1 MKNRLDYSTS
11 NVIQEYDKYYTMH
24 ICQEVIH
31 SAKIVV
37 NQDFSKVPDFIGS
50 VMWAKECRLA
60 KCKLVGLH
68 FFLLLKNWLYIS
80 KTVLENVQRLF
91 SNYLQPCCPHGI
103 YKEHVD
109 IEHMTCEQG

>member
-11 NVIQEYDKYYTMH
+11 NEIQECDKYYTMH

-31 SAKIVV
+31 TVKIVV

-50 VMWAKECRLA
+50 VMWGKECRLA

-68 FFLLLKNWLYIS
+68 FFLLWKNWLYIS
-80 KTVLENVQRLF
+80 KTALENDRDYF
-91 SNYLQPCCPHGI
+91 PTI
-103 YKEHVD
+103 YSHAARMGSTRNMQ
-109 IEHMTCEQG
+109 ILST